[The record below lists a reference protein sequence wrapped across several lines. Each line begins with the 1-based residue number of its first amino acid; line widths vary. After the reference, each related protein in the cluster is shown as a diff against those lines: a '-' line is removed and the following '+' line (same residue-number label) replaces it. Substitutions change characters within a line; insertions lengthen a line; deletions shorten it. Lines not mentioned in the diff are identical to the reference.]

1 MTVLP
6 KLTPQQT
13 YKMKPMKRYNLLI
26 ASFLC
31 LPMMTFA
38 GNSIA
43 KASGISDAI
52 LVTLLVCFI
61 VLLLVITKVL
71 VSSIEAIGKEGKK
84 VEKNDSQ
91 STKIVSLIILS
102 SLSFSAQAA
111 ETNASIDSA
120 YVLSNSLFWILV
132 GVILLLAVIIGVLFK
147 SLNTLIKVAKG
158 ESFEEAEVT
167 TDLFAALNLTDNIP
181 IEREVDIMLDHNYDG
196 ITELDNNL
204 PPWWKYMF
212 YGTIVFAFVYIY
224 HYHIGDGQLQ
234 TAEYLTEVE
243 AAAAEKETMMA
254 NATDL
259 ITEENVTYLIAA
271 ADLAKGEAI
280 YQGNCATCHGQ
291 LGEGGAGP
299 NMTDEFWIH
308 GGGISNIFKTIKYG
322 VPAKGM
328 IAWQSQFSPS
338 QMQKVASYV
347 LSLQGTKPAN
357 GKAPQGEKYVEEV
370 VEDATPADSTVVIAA
385 TIAE

>member
-1 MTVLP
+1 
-6 KLTPQQT
+6 
-13 YKMKPMKRYNLLI
+13 MKRYNLLI

-43 KASGISDAI
+43 KASGISDAV
-52 LVTLLVCFI
+52 LLTLLVSFV
-61 VLLLVITKVL
+61 VLLLVIIKVL
-71 VSSIEAIGKEGKK
+71 VSSIEAIGKETKK
-84 VEKNDSQ
+84 PEGNNSMA
-91 STKIVSLIILS
+91 TKVLSLLFLGS
-102 SLSFSAQAA
+102 VSFSAQAA
-111 ETNASIDSA
+111 ESAASVQTA

-132 GVILLLAVIIGVLFK
+132 GVIIMLAVIIAVLFK
-147 SLNTLIKVAKG
+147 SLNTLIKVARG
-158 ESFEEAEVT
+158 ESFEDAEET

-234 TAEYLTEVE
+234 TAEYLTEME
-243 AAAAEKETMMA
+243 EAAAEKETMMA
-254 NATDL
+254 NAPES
-259 ITEENVTYLIAA
+259 ITEDNVTYLIAA
-271 ADLAKGEAI
+271 SDLAKGEAI
-280 YQGNCATCHGQ
+280 YQGNCATCHGK

-299 NMTDEFWIH
+299 NMTDEYWIN
-308 GGGISNIFKTIKYG
+308 GGGINNIFKTIKYG

-328 IAWQSQFSPS
+328 IAWQSQFSPT

-347 LSLQGTKPAN
+347 LSLQGSAPAN
-357 GKAPQGEKYVEEV
+357 GKAPQGEKYVEE
-370 VEDATPADSTVVIAA
+370 AAPADSTVAGAVV
-385 TIAE
+385 AE

>member
-1 MTVLP
+1 
-6 KLTPQQT
+6 
-13 YKMKPMKRYNLLI
+13 
-26 ASFLC
+26 
-31 LPMMTFA
+31 MMTFA
-38 GNSIA
+38 GNTIA

-52 LVTLLVCFI
+52 LLTILVSFI

-71 VSSIEAIGKEGKK
+71 VSSIEAIGRESKK
-84 VEKNDSQ
+84 TETNN
-91 STKIVSLIILS
+91 STTSKVLSLLVLGSISVS
-102 SLSFSAQAA
+102 AKAA
-111 ETNASIDSA
+111 ETNAA
-120 YVLSNSLFWILV
+120 VEAPFVLDDSLFWTLV
-132 GVILLLAVIIGVLFK
+132 GIIILLAVIIGVLFK
-147 SLNTLIKVAKG
+147 SLNTLIKVEKG
-158 ESFEEAEVT
+158 ESFEEAEET

-196 ITELDNNL
+196 IKELDNNL

-212 YGTIVFAFVYIY
+212 YATIVFAVVYLIRF
-224 HYHIGDGQLQ
+224 HVTGDGQLQ
-234 TAEYLTEVE
+234 TAEYLAEMEE
-243 AAAAEKETMMA
+243 AAADKETMMA

-259 ITEENVTYLIAA
+259 ITEDNVTYLIAA

-299 NMTDEFWIH
+299 NLTDEYWIH
-308 GGGISNIFKTIKYG
+308 GGGIKNTFNTIKYG

-347 LSLQGTKPAN
+347 LSLQGTNPAN

-370 VEDATPADSTVVIAA
+370 AEEAPKADSTAIEIV
-385 TIAE
+385 AEIVEE

>member
-1 MTVLP
+1 
-6 KLTPQQT
+6 
-13 YKMKPMKRYNLLI
+13 MKRYNLLI

-43 KASGISDAI
+43 KASGISDAV
-52 LVTLLVCFI
+52 LLTLLVSFI
-61 VLLLVITKVL
+61 LLLLVITKVL
-71 VSSIEAIGKEGKK
+71 VSTIEAIGSENKK
-84 VEKNDSQ
+84 TETNNSSSAKVL
-91 STKIVSLIILS
+91 SLLFLGSIG
-102 SLSFSAQAA
+102 FSAQAA
-111 ETNASIDSA
+111 ETTASVESA
-120 YVLSNSLFWILV
+120 YVLSDTLFWVLI
-132 GVILLLAVIIGVLFK
+132 GAITLLSIIIGVLFK
-147 SLNTLIKVAKG
+147 SLNTLIKVSRG
-158 ESFEEAEVT
+158 ESFEEAEET
-167 TDLFAALNLTDNIP
+167 SDLFAALNLTDNIP

-212 YGTIVFAFVYIY
+212 YATIVFAVVYLVR
-224 HYHIGDGQLQ
+224 YHITGDGQLQ
-234 TAEYLTEVE
+234 TAEYMAEVNE
-243 AAAAEKETMMA
+243 AAAEKETMMA
-254 NATDL
+254 NATDMV
-259 ITEENVTYLIAA
+259 TEENVEYLIAA

-299 NMTDEFWIH
+299 NMTDEYWIH
-308 GGGISNIFKTIKYG
+308 GGGIKNIFKTIKYG

-328 IAWQSQFSPS
+328 IAWQSQFSPT

-347 LSLQGTKPAN
+347 LSLQGTNPAN

-370 VEDATPADSTVVIAA
+370 IEEKTEATPADSNKTEDA
-385 TIAE
+385 IAEAPKK

>member
-1 MTVLP
+1 
-6 KLTPQQT
+6 
-13 YKMKPMKRYNLLI
+13 MKRYNLLI
-26 ASFLC
+26 VSLLC

-38 GNSIA
+38 GNTIA

-52 LVTLLVCFI
+52 LLTILVSFI

-71 VSSIEAIGKEGKK
+71 VSSIEAIGRESKK
-84 VEKNDSQ
+84 TETNN
-91 STKIVSLIILS
+91 STTSKVLSLLVLGSISVS
-102 SLSFSAQAA
+102 AKAA
-111 ETNASIDSA
+111 ETNAA
-120 YVLSNSLFWILV
+120 VEAPFVLNDSLFWTLV
-132 GVILLLAVIIGVLFK
+132 GIIILLAVIIGVLFK
-147 SLNTLIKVAKG
+147 SLNTLIKVEKG
-158 ESFEEAEVT
+158 ESFEEAEET

-196 ITELDNNL
+196 IKELDNNL

-212 YGTIVFAFVYIY
+212 YATIVFAVVYLIRF
-224 HYHIGDGQLQ
+224 HVTGDGQLQ
-234 TAEYLTEVE
+234 TAEYLAEMEE
-243 AAAAEKETMMA
+243 AAADKETMMA

-259 ITEENVTYLIAA
+259 ITEDNVTYLIAA

-299 NMTDEFWIH
+299 NLTDEYWIH
-308 GGGISNIFKTIKYG
+308 GGGIKNTFNTIKYG

-347 LSLQGTKPAN
+347 LSLQGTNPAN

-370 VEDATPADSTVVIAA
+370 AEEAPKADSTAIEIV
-385 TIAE
+385 AEIVEE

>member
-1 MTVLP
+1 
-6 KLTPQQT
+6 
-13 YKMKPMKRYNLLI
+13 MKRYNLLI

-52 LVTLLVCFI
+52 LLTILVSFI

-71 VSSIEAIGKEGKK
+71 VSSIEAIGRESKNTETNNSTTTK
-84 VEKNDSQ
+84 VL
-91 STKIVSLIILS
+91 SLLFLS
-102 SLSFSAQAA
+102 SIGLSAQAA
-111 ETNASIDSA
+111 ETTASLEPA
-120 YVLSNSLFWILV
+120 YVLSDMLFWILIGAIV
-132 GVILLLAVIIGVLFK
+132 VLAIIIGVLFK

-158 ESFEEAEVT
+158 ESFEEAEET
-167 TDLFAALNLTDNIP
+167 SDLFASLNLTDNIP
-181 IEREVDIMLDHNYDG
+181 IEREVDIMLDHDYDG
-196 ITELDNNL
+196 IKELDNNL

-212 YGTIVFAFVYIY
+212 YATIVFAVVYLIRY
-224 HYHIGDGQLQ
+224 HVTGDGQLQ
-234 TAEYLTEVE
+234 TAEYLTEMKE
-243 AAAAEKETMMA
+243 AAAEKETMMA

-291 LGEGGAGP
+291 LGEGGTGP
-299 NMTDEFWIH
+299 NMTDEYWIH
-308 GGGISNIFKTIKYG
+308 GGGIKNIFKTIKYG

-347 LSLQGTKPAN
+347 LSLQETNPAN

-370 VEDATPADSTVVIAA
+370 VEDVAPADSTATDVVAA
-385 TIAE
+385 TVAE

>member
-1 MTVLP
+1 
-6 KLTPQQT
+6 
-13 YKMKPMKRYNLLI
+13 MKRYNLLI

-43 KASGISDAI
+43 KASGISDAV
-52 LVTLLVCFI
+52 LLTLLVSFI
-61 VLLLVITKVL
+61 LLLLVITKVL
-71 VSSIEAIGKEGKK
+71 VSTIEAIGSENKK
-84 VEKNDSQ
+84 TETNNSSSAKVL
-91 STKIVSLIILS
+91 SLLFLGSIG
-102 SLSFSAQAA
+102 FSAQAA
-111 ETNASIDSA
+111 ETTASVESA
-120 YVLSNSLFWILV
+120 YVLSDTLFWVLI
-132 GVILLLAVIIGVLFK
+132 GAITLLSIIIGVLFK
-147 SLNTLIKVAKG
+147 SLNTLIKVSRG
-158 ESFEEAEVT
+158 ESFEEAEET
-167 TDLFAALNLTDNIP
+167 SDLFAALNLTDNIP

-212 YGTIVFAFVYIY
+212 YATIVFAVVYLVR
-224 HYHIGDGQLQ
+224 YHITGDGQLQ
-234 TAEYLTEVE
+234 TAEYMAEVNE
-243 AAAAEKETMMA
+243 AAAEKETMMA
-254 NATDL
+254 NATDMV
-259 ITEENVTYLIAA
+259 TEENVEYLIAA

-299 NMTDEFWIH
+299 NMTDEYWIH
-308 GGGISNIFKTIKYG
+308 GGGIKNIFKTIKYG

-328 IAWQSQFSPS
+328 IAWQSQFSPT

-347 LSLQGTKPAN
+347 LSLQGTNPAN

-370 VEDATPADSTVVIAA
+370 IEEKTQATPADSNKTEDA
-385 TIAE
+385 IAEAPKK

>member
-1 MTVLP
+1 
-6 KLTPQQT
+6 
-13 YKMKPMKRYNLLI
+13 MKRSKLLT
-26 ASFLC
+26 ALLVS

-38 GNSIA
+38 NNSIA
-43 KASGISDAI
+43 AASGMSDAVLLTI
-52 LVTLLVCFI
+52 LISFI
-61 VLLLVITKVL
+61 VLLLVITRVL
-71 VSSIEAIGKEGKK
+71 VSSIEAIGKPDKK
-84 VEKNDSQ
+84 EDKNNNYEAK
-91 STKIVSLIILS
+91 TLSLLALIS
-102 SLSFSAQAA
+102 FSFSAQAA
-111 ETNASIDSA
+111 EAQNTTETIF
-120 YVLSNSLFWILV
+120 VLSDSLFWLLI
-132 GVILLLAVIIGVLFK
+132 GVIILLSVIIGVLFK
-147 SLNTLIKVAKG
+147 SLNTLIKVARG

-243 AAAAEKETMMA
+243 VATAKKETMMA
-254 NATDL
+254 NATDMV
-259 ITEENVTYLIAA
+259 TEDNVTYLIAA

-291 LGEGGAGP
+291 LMEGGAGP
-299 NMTDEFWIH
+299 NLTDEYWLH
-308 GGGISNIFKTIKYG
+308 GGGISNVFKTIKYG

-328 IAWQSQFSPS
+328 IAWQSQFSPT

-347 LSLQGTKPAN
+347 LSLQGSKPAN

-370 VEDATPADSTVVIAA
+370 APEATPADSTIVTELAD
-385 TIAE
+385 